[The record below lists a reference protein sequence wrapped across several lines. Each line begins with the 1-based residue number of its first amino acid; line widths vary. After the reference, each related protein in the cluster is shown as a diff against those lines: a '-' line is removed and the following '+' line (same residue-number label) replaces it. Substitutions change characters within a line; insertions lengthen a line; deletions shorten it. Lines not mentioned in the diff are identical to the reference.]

1 MRPSLGAAHVR
12 LRPAAHAP
20 PGRLRSPTMIVAV
33 TFYTFVLAVH
43 IAAIVIAFG
52 VTFAYPVMYAVGIR
66 AEPRS
71 MPGLHRVQDSV
82 GKFVISPFL
91 GLALLAGVY
100 LASKLHTWS
109 DFYVQW
115 GIGVIVVLG
124 ALGGA
129 FFAPRERRLA
139 ELAERDIAAA
149 GGPSAVGEGFAFGD
163 EYRSLRRLIFNVN
176 VAANVLVLLTIY
188 FMTAQTGA

>member
-1 MRPSLGAAHVR
+1 VL
-12 LRPAAHAP
+12 
-20 PGRLRSPTMIVAV
+20 VAV
-33 TFYTFVLAVH
+33 TFYTFALAVH

-66 AEPRS
+66 SEPRS
-71 MPGLHRVQDSV
+71 MPGVHRIQDSV

-91 GLALLAGVY
+91 GLALLAGIY
-100 LASKLHTWS
+100 LASKLHTWG

-115 GIGVIVVLG
+115 GLAVIVLLG

-129 FFAPRERRLA
+129 YFAPRERRLA
-139 ELAERDIAAA
+139 ELAERDVAASDPTA
-149 GGPSAVGEGFAFGD
+149 GSFAFSA
-163 EYRSLRRLIFNVN
+163 EYKALRRQVFSVN
-176 VAANVLVLLTIY
+176 LAANVLVLLTIY

>member
-1 MRPSLGAAHVR
+1 
-12 LRPAAHAP
+12 
-20 PGRLRSPTMIVAV
+20 MIVAV

-71 MPGLHRVQDSV
+71 MPGLHRIQDSV
-82 GKFVISPFL
+82 GKFVISPFM
-91 GLALLAGVY
+91 GLALLAGIY
-100 LASKLHTWS
+100 LASKLHSWS

-115 GIGVIVVLG
+115 GIAVIVVVG

-139 ELAERDIAAA
+139 ELAARDIAAA
-149 GGPSAVGEGFAFGD
+149 DRASPGASGVVLGA
-163 EYRSLRRLIFNVN
+163 EYKALRQQLFLVNIGVSVLI
-176 VAANVLVLLTIY
+176 LLTIF

>member
-1 MRPSLGAAHVR
+1 VL
-12 LRPAAHAP
+12 
-20 PGRLRSPTMIVAV
+20 IAV

-71 MPGLHRVQDSV
+71 MPGMHRIQDAV
-82 GKFVISPFL
+82 GKRVISPFL
-91 GLALLAGVY
+91 GLALLAGIY

-115 GIGVIVVLG
+115 GLVVIVLLG
-124 ALGGA
+124 GLGGA
-129 FFAPRERRLA
+129 YFAPRERRLA
-139 ELAERDIAAA
+139 ELAERDVAATDQASA
-149 GGPSAVGEGFAFGD
+149 GSSEFAFSG
-163 EYRSLRRLIFNVN
+163 EYLALRRQVFLVN
-176 VAANVLVLLTIY
+176 AGANVLILLTIF

>member
-1 MRPSLGAAHVR
+1 MLIP
-12 LRPAAHAP
+12 
-20 PGRLRSPTMIVAV
+20 AV

-52 VTFAYPVMYAVGIR
+52 ITFAYPVMYAVGVR

-71 MPGLHRVQDSV
+71 MPGLHRIQDAV
-82 GKFVISPFL
+82 GKRVISPFM
-91 GLALLAGVY
+91 GLALLAGIY
-100 LASKLHTWS
+100 LAGKLHVWS

-115 GIGVIVVLG
+115 GFGTIVVLG

-149 GGPSAVGEGFAFGD
+149 DQASPGEQNIVFGI
-163 EYRSLRRLIFNVN
+163 EYKSLRQQLFRVN
-176 VAANVLVLLTIY
+176 LAANALVLLTIY

>member
-1 MRPSLGAAHVR
+1 MLTP
-12 LRPAAHAP
+12 
-20 PGRLRSPTMIVAV
+20 AV
-33 TFYTFVLAVH
+33 TFYTFALAVH

-71 MPGLHRVQDSV
+71 MPGLHRIQDSV

-91 GLALLAGVY
+91 GLALLAGIY
-100 LASKLHTWS
+100 LASKLHSWS

-115 GIGVIVVLG
+115 GLAVIVLLG
-124 ALGGA
+124 GLGGA

-139 ELAERDIAAA
+139 ELAERDLSAA
-149 GGPSAVGEGFAFGD
+149 GDGGSGGGGFAFGA
-163 EYRSLRRLIFNVN
+163 EYKALRLLVFRVN
-176 VAANVLVLLTIY
+176 LLANVLVLLTIY

>member
-1 MRPSLGAAHVR
+1 VLVAA
-12 LRPAAHAP
+12 
-20 PGRLRSPTMIVAV
+20 
-33 TFYTFVLAVH
+33 TFYTFALAIH
-43 IAAIVIAFG
+43 IAAVVIAFG

-71 MPGLHRVQDSV
+71 MPGLHRIQDTV

-91 GLALLAGVY
+91 GLALLAGIY

-115 GIGVIVVLG
+115 GLVVIVVLG
-124 ALGGA
+124 GLGGA

-139 ELAERDIAAA
+139 ELAEQDIAAVDQSSPGA
-149 GGPSAVGEGFAFGD
+149 TVEFGP
-163 EYRSLRRLIFNVN
+163 EYKRIRSQLFRVN
-176 VAANVLVLLTIY
+176 VIANVLVLLTIY

>member
-1 MRPSLGAAHVR
+1 VL
-12 LRPAAHAP
+12 
-20 PGRLRSPTMIVAV
+20 VAV
-33 TFYTFVLAVH
+33 TFYTFALAVH

-52 VTFAYPVMYAVGIR
+52 VTFAYPVMYAVGIK

-71 MPGLHRVQDSV
+71 MPGLHRIQDSV

-91 GLALLAGVY
+91 GLALLAGIY
-100 LASKLHTWS
+100 LASKLHSWS
-109 DFYVQW
+109 FFYVQW
-115 GIGVIVVLG
+115 GITVIVVLG

-139 ELAERDIAAA
+139 ELAEQDVAAA
-149 GGPSAVGEGFAFGD
+149 EQAAPGSEVVFGA
-163 EYRSLRRLIFNVN
+163 EYKRLRAQVFRVN
-176 VAANVLVLLTIY
+176 VVANVLVLLTIY

>member
-1 MRPSLGAAHVR
+1 MVL
-12 LRPAAHAP
+12 
-20 PGRLRSPTMIVAV
+20 AV

-52 VTFAYPVMYAVGIR
+52 ITFAYPVMYAVGIR

-71 MPGLHRVQDSV
+71 MPGLHRIQDSV
-82 GKFVISPFL
+82 GKFVISPFM
-91 GLALLAGVY
+91 GLALLAGIY
-100 LASKLHTWS
+100 LAAKLHSFS

-115 GIGVIVVLG
+115 GIAVIVILG

-139 ELAERDIAAA
+139 ELAERDIKAA
-149 GGPSAVGEGFAFGD
+149 GQSMPGTGEIVFSE
-163 EYRSLRRLIFNVN
+163 EYKQLRTLVFRVN
-176 VAANVLVLLTIY
+176 VVASALILLSIY

>member
-1 MRPSLGAAHVR
+1 MLIP
-12 LRPAAHAP
+12 
-20 PGRLRSPTMIVAV
+20 AV

-71 MPGLHRVQDSV
+71 MPGLHRIQDSV
-82 GKFVISPFL
+82 GKFVISPFI
-91 GLALLAGVY
+91 GLALLAGIY
-100 LASKLHTWS
+100 LASKLHSWS

-115 GIGVIVVLG
+115 GLGVIILLG

-139 ELAERDIAAA
+139 ELAERDLSAA
-149 GGPSAVGEGFAFGD
+149 GEISPGESGFAFSA
-163 EYRSLRRLIFNVN
+163 EYKSLRQLVFRVN
-176 VAANVLVLLTIY
+176 VAADVLILLTIY